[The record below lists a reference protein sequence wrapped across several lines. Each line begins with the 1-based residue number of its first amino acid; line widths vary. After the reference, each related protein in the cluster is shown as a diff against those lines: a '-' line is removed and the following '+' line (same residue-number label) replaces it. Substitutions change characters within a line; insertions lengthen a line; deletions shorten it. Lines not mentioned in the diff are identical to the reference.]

1 MFIYGK
7 IKTKKDKQQHFRKL
21 QENFVIL
28 KNAKIK
34 KIKNVLDK
42 IIGIESEEN
51 IALTTEQRTAIISAL
66 ENNVTIITGG
76 PRNR

>member
-1 MFIYGK
+1 MAR
-7 IKTKKDKQQHFRKL
+7 DKLLSKNL
-21 QENFVIL
+21 IL